1 MKESIASTGAVL
13 AQQKLTVG
21 AGGVVVQGNVE
32 GDIQINNKR
41 IEVHAGHGAVVNL
54 YDTQPR
60 VKKRDAVPQP
70 VRAIRGFVN
79 RVSELKQ
86 IEGIIKSGE
95 LATLHA
101 RDGMGKSALLRQA
114 ANSTAARA
122 LQDGVLF
129 MEGIDERGQVLAFED
144 VIQRLFDKSF
154 ESEPQLKVNFD
165 VAQTYLGNLKSLVI
179 LNGLD
184 LSSATLPLAVD
195 LFRQGSVLVECARE
209 VENDLAEEI
218 RLGPLPRKEAIELLA
233 TKAGVADDASTHQI
247 LDAICALLADVPLAI
262 VMAGRAIFENNLALK
277 TARNMLVLARPQSAE
292 EARRGIERAFTLARS
307 TLTEL
312 ERQWVAA
319 AAVAPGISIDPTFL
333 HEMAEDEATAK
344 EAQRRLQ
351 AMGLLTANSPRL
363 RIDQGVREFARL
375 GADEGSIGEQFLRY
389 LRTMLRQRSLDWGYC
404 ADELGNIL
412 GMIEWAAGRQRW
424 GDVIALG
431 RDIDSYLTLH
441 GLWEGW
447 RRMLEQ
453 VLQSARQLGDRVN
466 EAWAL
471 HQLGTRA
478 LGLGLSA
485 QAIDLLRQAL
495 RLRRELGDRTGMAFT
510 QHNLDLLIPP
520 GSSND
525 DNGQPPDRPAAPNR
539 AFKLLFK
546 TTVMVVVL
554 ALSSYWGAHALNA
567 RSAAPTLP
575 PGLPVTGPTEAM
587 IVLPTEAATQTPT
600 ETPTS
605 TPTRT
610 PTETPTVTPTST
622 PTSTP
627 TETPTPTATAIPAG
641 IGTPQLSTSQL
652 YFGGA
657 RCEPN
662 RITIRVSADHPAGI
676 KVMVFFHR
684 LHDASRTDS
693 GWSDGMSM
701 NTRGDG
707 VYTLSASGDSLI
719 GRSGM
724 TSQAWASY
732 QFVMQANNGEWVRST
747 VYTDLTLVP
756 CGRGVPPPPAATTES
771 PTEAPSPPVIDYG
784 AVDDTY
790 DYGTVDYGAVA
801 GPTPEPPIYL
811 R

>member
-13 AQQKLTVG
+13 VQEKITVG

-41 IEVHAGHGAVVNL
+41 IEVNAEHGAVVNI

-70 VRAIRGFVN
+70 VRAVRGFVN

-86 IEGIIKSGE
+86 IEQIISARE
-95 LATLHA
+95 AATIHA
-101 RDGMGKSALLRQA
+101 MDGMGKSALLRQA
-114 ANSTAARA
+114 ANSSSARA
-122 LQDGVLF
+122 LRDGVLF
-129 MEGIDERGQVLAFED
+129 MEGIDERGQALEFED
-144 VIQRLFDKSF
+144 VVQRLFDKSF

-165 VAQTYLGNLKSLVI
+165 IAQTYLGNLKSLVL

-184 LSSATLPLAVD
+184 LSASTLPLAID
-195 LFRQGSVLVECARE
+195 LFAQGSVLVECAGS
-209 VENDLAEEI
+209 VENDIAEEI
-218 RLGPLPRKEAIELLA
+218 RLGPLPRREAVELLA
-233 TKAGVADDASTHQI
+233 AKAGVIDDENTHQL
-247 LDAICALLADVPLAI
+247 LDAMCALLADVPLAI
-262 VMAGRAIFENNLALK
+262 VMAGRAIRENDLALK
-277 TARNMLVLARPQSAE
+277 TARNMLVLARPQSSD

-312 ERQWVAA
+312 EKQWVAA
-319 AAVAPGISIDPTFL
+319 AAVAPGISIDPRFL
-333 HEMAEDEATAK
+333 HEMAEDGATA
-344 EAQRRLQ
+344 EGAQKRLQ

-375 GADEGSIGEQFLRY
+375 GVDESSIGEQFLRY
-389 LRTMLRQRSLDWGYC
+389 LRGMLGDRSLDWGYC
-404 ADELGNIL
+404 ADELGNVL
-412 GMIEWAAGRQRW
+412 GMIEWAAGEQRW
-424 GDVIALG
+424 SDVIALG

-441 GLWEGW
+441 GLWEAW
-447 RRMLEQ
+447 REMLEQ
-453 VLQSARQLGDRVN
+453 VLASARRLSDRVN

-478 LGLGLSA
+478 LGLGLNT

-495 RLRRELGDRTGMAFT
+495 RLRSQLGDTTGMAYT

-520 GSSND
+520 TSSND
-525 DNGQPPDRPAAPNR
+525 DDGQPPDNPGSPGRGL
-539 AFKLLFK
+539 KLLLK
-546 TTVMVVVL
+546 TSVLVTVL
-554 ALSSYWGAHALNA
+554 ALSTYLGAHALNTRPA
-567 RSAAPTLP
+567 TPTP
-575 PGLPVTGPTEAM
+575 DFGLPVTGPTETA
-587 IVLPTEAATQTPT
+587 IVLPTETATETPTLTPTWTPT
-600 ETPTS
+600 ETPTA
-605 TPTRT
+605 
-610 PTETPTVTPTST
+610 TPTST

-627 TETPTPTATAIPAG
+627 TDTPTPTATAVPAG
-641 IGTPQLSTSQL
+641 IGMPQLSTSQL
-652 YFGGA
+652 YFGAA

-662 RITIRVSADHPAGI
+662 RITIRVNAEHPAGI
-676 KVMVFFHR
+676 RVMVFFHR
-684 LHDASRTDS
+684 LHEASSGKDS

-701 NTRGDG
+701 NMRGDG
-707 VYTLSASGDSLI
+707 SYTLSVSGDSLI
-719 GRSGM
+719 GRSAI

-756 CGRGVPPPPAATTES
+756 CGREAPPAPAATTES
-771 PTEAPSPPVIDYG
+771 PTYAPPPPTIDYG
-784 AVDDTY
+784 TVDGTY